1 MNTATATRTD
11 ITATVRGDALR
22 DAMAASLAFA
32 DNSSLATAGVMFQ
45 IKGPSVILA
54 ATDRYRLIEI
64 SLPIV
69 AAVGDAMEEMARF
82 SYDDAKALLATLK
95 VAKWRGQVVN
105 LTVEG
110 QTLTINVL
118 GNSQIISLDPSTA
131 GKAIPY
137 LHLFPFFLGDTE
149 DGVSSPYVNL
159 NPAYLSDFAKVAGKG
174 NPITLRF
181 SGDGKVISVES
192 VASKCNDLYTWRG
205 LLMPVRV
212 AS

>member
-32 DNSSLATAGVMFQ
+32 DNSALATAGVMFQ

-69 AAVGDAMEEMARF
+69 AAVGDAMEEMARI
-82 SYDDAKALLATLK
+82 SYDDAKTLLATLK
-95 VAKWRGQVVN
+95 AAKLRGYSVN

-110 QTLTINVL
+110 HSLSVSVL
-118 GNSQIISLDPSTA
+118 GASQIINLDPSTA

-149 DGVSSPYVNL
+149 DGVPSPYVNL